1 MVWLGLGCGQLL
13 IPWHFTTPPK
23 PMMRRRVLCAG
34 LHGAKLA
41 IMGRRQ
47 QVIQESAEKLQSEGL
62 EAIGVQVTCRNLGG
76 TAFSSKVSDMGHNT
90 AEIGCAAVIAV

>member
-1 MVWLGLGCGQLL
+1 LY
-13 IPWHFTTPPK
+13 
-23 PMMRRRVLCAG
+23 AG

-62 EAIGVQVTCRNLGG
+62 EAIGVQVTCRNLGS
-76 TAFSSKVSDMGHNT
+76 TAFSSKDSNMGHNT
-90 AEIGCAAVIAV
+90 AKISRTAAIASHG